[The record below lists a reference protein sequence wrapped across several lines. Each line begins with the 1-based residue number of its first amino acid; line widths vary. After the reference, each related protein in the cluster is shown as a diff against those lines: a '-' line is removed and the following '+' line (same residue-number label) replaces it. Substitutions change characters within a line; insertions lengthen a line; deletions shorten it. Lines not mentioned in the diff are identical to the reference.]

1 MLALEGYS
9 DPLAVSHAL
18 RDIGAV
24 GAMLVL
30 VLLFV
35 SIALLFWRG
44 ADKLGIVGAG
54 TEIRLMRQ
62 AMEKSGREQAK
73 LRADFHVVVRWIAR
87 REGSEPPLAP
97 VSQQTEEPDASSEP
111 EPLRPPP
118 AAGTVVPRSAPRAS
132 RPVQP
137 RHQ

>member
-1 MLALEGYS
+1 MFALEGYS

-24 GAMLVL
+24 GAVL
-30 VLLFV
+30 VVVIIFAVL
-35 SIALLFWRG
+35 ALLFWRG
-44 ADKLGIVGAG
+44 SEKLGIIGAG
-54 TEIRLMRQ
+54 TELQLTRKALER
-62 AMEKSGREQAK
+62 SSHEQSK
-73 LRADFHVVVRWIAR
+73 LRADFRVVVAWIAR

-97 VSQQTEEPDASSEP
+97 LSKQSEEPGASSEP
-111 EPLRPPP
+111 EPLPPPP
-118 AAGTVVPRSAPRAS
+118 AVALPAQRLAPRAS